1 MYYLTYVVYALILFL
16 LIWGGKFAGFK
27 NTHFHQ
33 DSSSL
38 EVMKSLRGF
47 SAIGV
52 ILHHISQEGAFQ
64 RANMSGRTWVPGE
77 LNIFVNAG
85 YLFVGIFFF
94 CSGYGLI
101 KSYYSKADYL
111 DGFMKKRVVKTL
123 VIPFYVNVLFY
134 ALYHLIKGTRM
145 PLAHWITNF
154 LGLTLM
160 NEYAWYP
167 IVAVLLYI
175 AFYIFFKNIKNQKVC
190 FSLMALVIFLMG
202 VFFCVTGH
210 FAWWA
215 GPKNWWLKGMQN
227 AAWWKQQGII
237 WFFGEWWVNSAPA
250 MLAGMIFARKE
261 EKIRQWFTN
270 FYWLKL
276 IAVII
281 LVFASMS
288 LSIFGQMKFGYWT
301 EWSGNGPDILKKFIT
316 YLCQFPS
323 AVMLAIFFFVIMLK
337 YYVVNPVSRF
347 FGNISLETYM
357 MNLIAIES
365 FRFLLYAKYGQPISK
380 PWHYNLAIYFVSVF
394 AATIVLAL
402 IYKLAN
408 KGVLKLFFFREKTKD
423 PVKQNETV

>member
-27 NTHFHQ
+27 NTQFHQ

-101 KSYYSKADYL
+101 KSYDSKADYL

-134 ALYHLIKGTRM
+134 ALYHLIKGSRM

-261 EKIRQWFTN
+261 EKIRQWFKN

-323 AVMLAIFFFVIMLK
+323 AVMLAIFFFIIMLK

-408 KGVLKLFFFREKTKD
+408 KGVLKLFFKEKPKD
-423 PVKQNETV
+423 LVKENETV